1 VTRPV
6 EPKAP
11 KLAAAAVDK
20 HRHAEQIVTCCRVLA
35 GEGLAAGFGHVSRRV
50 AGDSFIISGKVP
62 LGTVTTDEVVAVT
75 ERGPEDGLAHLL
87 PVEAAI
93 HLAVY
98 RARPDVNAIARTHGD
113 FCSVLSILGEPVRA
127 VHAFGAALG
136 SEVPVYDACELIES
150 REQARRLAD
159 VLGSASAVILRGNG
173 AVVCGAD
180 LVEACVL
187 AYYLE
192 ESARLQCQARC
203 VQPAGRLRYLTS
215 EESAAAA
222 ANLRSRPQ
230 LERAFKALCN
240 RHHVSS
246 WPGHV
251 VTVPDP

>member
-1 VTRPV
+1 MIRPA
-6 EPKAP
+6 EPKES
-11 KLAAAAVDK
+11 KLAAAAAVDE
-20 HRHAEQIVTCCRVLA
+20 HQHAEQIVTCCRVLA

-50 AGDSFIISGKVP
+50 GGDSFMISGKVP
-62 LGTVTTDEVVAVT
+62 LGTVSVDEVVVVT

-93 HLAVY
+93 HVAVY
-98 RARPDVNAIARTHGD
+98 RTRPDVNAIARTHGD

-127 VHAFGAALG
+127 VHAFGATLG
-136 SEVPVYDACELIES
+136 PEVPVYDACELIES
-150 REQARRLAD
+150 EEKAGRLAA
-159 VLGSASAVILRGNG
+159 VLGSASAVTLRGNG

-192 ESARLQCQARC
+192 ESARLQHQARC
-203 VQPAGRLRYLTS
+203 VEPAGRLRYLTP

-230 LERAFKALCN
+230 LERAFKALCD
-240 RHHVSS
+240 RHRVRS
-246 WPGHV
+246 WSGRAS
-251 VTVPDP
+251 

>member
-1 VTRPV
+1 VIRSAD
-6 EPKAP
+6 PKAP
-11 KLAAAAVDK
+11 QLTAAAVDE
-20 HRHAEQIVTCCRVLA
+20 HQHAEQIVTCCRVLA

-62 LGTVTTDEVVAVT
+62 LGTVTVDEVVAVT

-127 VHAFGAALG
+127 VHAFGATLG
-136 SEVPVYDACELIES
+136 PEVPVYDVCELIES
-150 REQARRLAD
+150 EEQAGRVAD
-159 VLGSASAVILRGNG
+159 ILGNARAVILRGNG

-215 EESAAAA
+215 EETAAAA
-222 ANLRSRPQ
+222 DNLRSRPQ
-230 LERAFKALCN
+230 LERAFTALCN
-240 RHHVSS
+240 RHHMSS
-246 WPGHV
+246 WSGRV